1 MIGAF
6 LALALSQQPPPPP
19 PPLGTPDRL
28 PAWRSVET
36 AYQCGG
42 EQVSFTVRYDEASRA
57 RVIRGRRGRATIP
70 EASLRQVN
78 ARLLG
83 FDSVASITPV
93 CAGTVHTLTASGM
106 SGGQP
111 AEMVIVW
118 TPHAV
123 TPSPVWPPVAVR
135 NRR

>member
-1 MIGAF
+1 MLTAIV
-6 LALALSQQPPPPP
+6 LAAAMQAGFIAPPT
-19 PPLGTPDRL
+19 PLGTPDRL

-36 AYQCGG
+36 AYQCGS

-57 RVIRGRRGRATIP
+57 RVIRGRRGRSGIP

-106 SGGQP
+106 SGGEP

-118 TPHAV
+118 TPHAA
-123 TPSPVWPPVAVR
+123 TPSPVLPPVAVR
-135 NRR
+135 N